1 MEPISIRYRLTEA
14 EFMAACNAHWSAR
27 HQGTLSN
34 LIAGGAGM
42 VLGLVL
48 FACSYR
54 WWGEFLVWLGIL
66 LLVITG
72 LRWFLWRRAFRE
84 TKKFT
89 DEIAVV
95 FQEETIHVESTE
107 GKSDLNWSFY
117 TWYLEAPGQILLY
130 TTKRHFSVIPKPAF
144 PDAASLA
151 RFLELIGKKLKKF

>member
-1 MEPISIRYRLTEA
+1 MEPISIRYRLSEA

-27 HQGTLSN
+27 HQGSLVN
-34 LIAGGAGM
+34 LIAGGVGI

-48 FACSYR
+48 LGYAYR
-54 WWGEFLVWLGIL
+54 WGGFLVWLGIL
-66 LLVITG
+66 LQLITG
-72 LRWFLWRRAFRE
+72 LRSWLWRRAFRE

-95 FQEETIHVESTE
+95 FQEDSIHVESTE

-117 TWYLEAPGQILLY
+117 TWYLEAPGQVLLY

-151 RFLELIGKKLKKF
+151 RFLELVGKKLKKF